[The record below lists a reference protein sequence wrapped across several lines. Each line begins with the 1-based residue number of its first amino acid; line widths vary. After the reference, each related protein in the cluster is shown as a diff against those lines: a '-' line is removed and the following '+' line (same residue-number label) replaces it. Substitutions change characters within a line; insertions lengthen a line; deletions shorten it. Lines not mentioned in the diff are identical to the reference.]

1 MALNSFFLDE
11 DDVEMQ
17 RRINDMLDWGL
28 LLAVVGLLGIGLIS
42 IYSAAFSLGSDS
54 IFMRQIFYAV
64 AGTISAI
71 VLFYVPERTLSALA
85 YPAYGLGILLLL
97 AVLSPLGH
105 KVNGQQ
111 CWIQLGSFTFQ
122 PSEFAKISTLLAAGK
137 YISRKGFSINA
148 MRDLI
153 GLISIFLLPVGLIML
168 QPDTGSA
175 TVFMAMLLGVYLWAG
190 GDTFVL
196 YTLVS
201 IPFVAAAAL
210 YGVLFSNILWFVA
223 LAALFCLGAYM
234 FRRPLT
240 ATVIACL
247 LVIGVG
253 LAVEP
258 VFDSLESYKQKRLIT
273 LFEPE
278 RNPRGEG
285 YHVIQSILAVGSG
298 GLTGKGFLQGTQTQ
312 LRYIPEQW
320 TDFIFCV
327 PTEEFGF
334 IGGVIVISLLATVA
348 LRAFSIASM
357 SRTAFSSIIAIGF
370 GSLVTFHTMVN
381 IGMAVGLFPVM
392 GIPLPFLSAGG
403 TSLIANVACI
413 GMLLHMY
420 RSRRRRMA

>member
-1 MALNSFFLDE
+1 
-11 DDVEMQ
+11 V
-17 RRINDMLDWGL
+17 
-28 LLAVVGLLGIGLIS
+28 
-42 IYSAAFSLGSDS
+42 
-54 IFMRQIFYAV
+54 
-64 AGTISAI
+64 
-71 VLFYVPERTLSALA
+71 
-85 YPAYGLGILLLL
+85 
-97 AVLSPLGH
+97 
-105 KVNGQQ
+105 
-111 CWIQLGSFTFQ
+111 
-122 PSEFAKISTLLAAGK
+122 
-137 YISRKGFSINA
+137 
-148 MRDLI
+148 RDLI
-153 GLISIFLLPVGLIML
+153 GLVSVFLLPVALIMM

-175 TVFMAMLLGVYLWAG
+175 TVFLAMLLGVYLWAG

-201 IPFVAAAAL
+201 IPFVAVAAL
-210 YGVLFSNILWFVA
+210 YGALFGNILWFVA
-223 LAALFCLGAYM
+223 LSALFCLGAYM

-240 ATVIACL
+240 ATVVACL

-258 VFDSLESYKQKRLIT
+258 VFDNLEAYKQKRLIT

-285 YHVIQSILAVGSG
+285 YHVLAVGSG
-298 GLTGKGFLQGTQTQ
+298 GVTGKGFLQGTQTQ

-420 RSRRRRMA
+420 RSRRRRVA